1 MSEVRKLICIS
12 CPRGCHLEVDENLNV
27 TGNTCARGKA
37 YGIAEVTNP
46 TRMISSTVKITDGEI
61 IRLPVSTSS
70 PIPKGKI
77 FDVMAEINKASAKAP
92 IKCGDAVIKNVLGLG
107 VDIIATRSVERI

>member
-27 TGNTCARGKA
+27 TGNTCPRGKT

-46 TRMISSTVKITDGEI
+46 TRMISSTVKITNGEI
-61 IRLPVSTSS
+61 IRLPVATAS

-77 FDVMAEINKASAKAP
+77 FEVMAEINKITVDAP
-92 IKCGDAVIKNVLGLG
+92 IKCGEAVIKNVLGLG
-107 VDIIATRSVERI
+107 VDIVSTRTVERI

>member
-1 MSEVRKLICIS
+1 MKELICIT
-12 CPRGCHLEVDENLNV
+12 CPRGCHLQVDENLNV
-27 TGNTCARGKA
+27 TGNTCARGKT

-61 IRLPVSTSS
+61 IRLPVATAS

-77 FDVMAEINKASAKAP
+77 FDVMAEINKVSVKAP

-107 VDIIATRSVERI
+107 VDIVATRTVERI

>member
-1 MSEVRKLICIS
+1 MSEVKKLICIS

-27 TGNTCARGKA
+27 TGNTCPRGKT

-46 TRMISSTVKITDGEI
+46 TRMISSTVKIIDGEI
-61 IRLPVSTSS
+61 IRLPVATAS

-77 FDVMAEINKASAKAP
+77 FDVMNEINKVSVKAP
-92 IKCGDAVIKNVLGLG
+92 IKCGDVVIKNVLGLG
-107 VDIIATRSVERI
+107 VDIIATRTVDKL